1 MSAGTRIDVDSVVLS
16 CAVRYALGRLSYL
29 PAMIADEVRRVW
41 PDLDDNTGD
50 VIHGDI
56 AEWVAADW
64 RHDPRPGFEDTT
76 TVWVD
81 LLAWIERQE
90 T

>member
-1 MSAGTRIDVDSVVLS
+1 MSTSIAVDPVVLS

-29 PAMIADEVRRVW
+29 PGLIDGEVRRLW
-41 PDLDDNTGD
+41 SDLDDSDRD

-56 AEWVAADW
+56 AEWVAADL
-64 RHDPRPGFEDTT
+64 RHGTRPGFEDTT